1 LCTQLKKNRWV
12 IAKCLIDH
20 GIEISKDDL
29 KEQCLELLPEN
40 VDIMEYFNKTLK
52 QNKRKRNNQGSESL
66 KASDMK
72 KIKH

>member
-1 LCTQLKKNRWV
+1 
-12 IAKCLIDH
+12 
-20 GIEISKDDL
+20 
-29 KEQCLELLPEN
+29 
-40 VDIMEYFNKTLK
+40 MEYFNKTLK